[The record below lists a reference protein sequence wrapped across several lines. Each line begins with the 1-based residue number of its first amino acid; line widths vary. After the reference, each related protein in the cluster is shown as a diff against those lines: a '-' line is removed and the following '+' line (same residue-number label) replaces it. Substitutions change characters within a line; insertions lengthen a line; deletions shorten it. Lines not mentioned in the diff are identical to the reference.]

1 MSVETFTKQS
11 REQFTIWGS
20 ILDVQETSETVTL
33 GSSTVTVTD
42 KDGKDAGEVVD
53 QSSKIVDTDPDGTA
67 GETNNMLGIKVRN
80 GEAAK
85 SPYWITFL
93 MVTSASNT
101 WEVDVKMKVK
111 ETPSFPAV
119 STTTTT

>member
-20 ILDVQETSETVTL
+20 ILDVQESEETIVQV
-33 GSSTVTVTD
+33 SSTVTATD
-42 KDGKDAGEVVD
+42 KEGKDAGEILN
-53 QSSKIVDTDPDGTA
+53 QSSIELGNDPDGTA
-67 GETNNMLGIKVRN
+67 TDNMLGIKVRD
-80 GEAAK
+80 GVEAK

-93 MVTSASNT
+93 MVTTANNR

-111 ETPSFPAV
+111 ESPSFPAV